1 MMIIRIA
8 PKDTHL
14 KKEKYIPK
22 IKIVQVAKLST
33 SHIKNL
39 RKFIFPLCICVHI
52 CYNIYV
58 QEVRYG

>member
-33 SHIKNL
+33 SHIK
-39 RKFIFPLCICVHI
+39 KTKKIHIFSLHMCT
-52 CYNIYV
+52 YML
-58 QEVRYG
+58 